1 MLFLKEK
8 QNGIK
13 QKGFKVMKVYKK
25 IILVPILF
33 IVIFIMSFSKTVKAD
48 SLKSNVYSYTWQED
62 TLLSGSEKIGKTFYV
77 PENMKSSNF
86 VISLKIKQSPTL
98 IKDLS
103 SISVSV
109 NNTKVY
115 SIMMDKMNVNGELT
129 IKVPDY
135 LINKGENS
143 IVINGFLKS
152 TREKCEYNNDVNWVL
167 IEKKSS
173 FSFDYSRTDSTYI
186 RDIFDNTYYSDGKR
200 AEVNLVLPNKLV
212 DYNYSQVSSVSTL
225 IGFAHKNKEL
235 NVDIN
240 PLKYSDLNNLDKE
253 SIVIGTAEQV
263 RGLDKGLLTDEEWK
277 NAEENGYI
285 AIRKIGKKNHFLI
298 ITSTEEQLET
308 LCRILST
315 KSSLAQIKENNYILD
330 KSKVVNEKEF
340 NESQSLKDLGYEST
354 SQVGNGIKEFNYYLT
369 IPASK
374 TLTNENKVSL
384 AYSYSNLVDYENGYV
399 NVEINGENILSKK
412 FVLEKAQDT
421 IEFSIPEEYF
431 DNTAFNISIKFNLRP
446 SAEYCTSQSH
456 EDVWVKIDSDNSKL
470 NLDLKDR
477 DKYSLNNS
485 QGILQDLNG
494 MVQGRILVD
503 SYDNLSVDSISKISY
518 YLGKLSQGVDGLY
531 IDSDGENTKDSN
543 NTENSDDKETENNK
557 DENNNKAIFALTT
570 SEAIKDIKD
579 DLIIPISDNG
589 EFIEKNLFIQNTS
602 SLGAIELTSNNTL
615 LITASDRDQLN
626 NTIKKYPEVASNK
639 GAVII
644 EDGRVIDYFEEVKN
658 KNKKIT
664 ALEKVNYN
672 IVIALVV
679 LVGAVSLIY
688 IIYYK
693 KVK

>member
-1 MLFLKEK
+1 
-8 QNGIK
+8 
-13 QKGFKVMKVYKK
+13 MKVYKK
-25 IILVPILF
+25 IILLPILF
-33 IVIFIMSFSKTVKAD
+33 ILIFTMSFSKTAGAD
-48 SLKSNVYSYTWQED
+48 SLKLNVYSYTWEED

-77 PENMKSSNF
+77 PENIKSSNF
-86 VISLKIKQSPTL
+86 IISLKIKQSPTL

-103 SISVSV
+103 SVSVSV

-115 SIMMDKMNVNGELT
+115 SIMMDKINDKGELT
-129 IKVPDY
+129 IKVPEY

-152 TREKCEYNNDVNWVL
+152 TREKCEYNNDVNWII
-167 IEKKSS
+167 IEKNSS
-173 FSFDYSRTDSTYI
+173 FSFDYSRIDSTYI
-186 RDIFDNTYYSDGKR
+186 KDIFDNTYYSDGKR
-200 AEVNLVLPNKLV
+200 AEVNLVLPNELS
-212 DYNYSQVSSVSTL
+212 DYNYSQISSVSTL

-240 PLKYSDLNNLDKE
+240 LIKYSDLNNLDKE
-253 SIVIGTAEQV
+253 SILLGTVEQV
-263 RGLDKGLLTDEEWK
+263 RTLDKKLLTDEEWK

-285 AIRKIGKKNHFLI
+285 AIRKIGKKNQFLI

-315 KSSLAQIKENNYILD
+315 KSSLAQIKESNYILD

-340 NESQSLKDLGYEST
+340 NENPSLKDLGYEST

-384 AYSYSNLVDYENGYV
+384 AYSYSNLVDFDNGYV

-412 FVLEKAQDT
+412 FPIEKTQDT
-421 IEFSIPEEYF
+421 IEFSIPEKYF

-456 EDVWVKIDSDNSKL
+456 EDVWAQIDSDNSKL
-470 NLDLKDR
+470 NLALKDR

-503 SYDNLSVDSISKISY
+503 SYDNLSVDSICKFSY
-518 YLGKLSQGVDGLY
+518 YLGKLSQGVNSLY
-531 IDSDGENTKDSN
+531 IDSNGVNNKDSN
-543 NTENSDDKETENNK
+543 DIKNSNDDKEAESSKDNN
-557 DENNNKAIFALTT
+557 NARNSNKAIFALTT
-570 SEAIKDIKD
+570 SQVIKGIKD
-579 DLIIPISDNG
+579 DLIVPISDSG
-589 EFIEKNLFIQNTS
+589 EFVEKDLFIQNTS

-626 NTIKKYPEVASNK
+626 NTIKKYPETTSNK
-639 GAVII
+639 RAVII
-644 EDGRVIDYFEEVKN
+644 KDGEIIDYFEEVNMENQKN
-658 KNKKIT
+658 T
-664 ALEKVNYN
+664 ASEKVNYN
-672 IVIALVV
+672 IVIASVV

>member
-1 MLFLKEK
+1 
-8 QNGIK
+8 
-13 QKGFKVMKVYKK
+13 MKVYKK
-25 IILVPILF
+25 IILLPILF
-33 IVIFIMSFSKTVKAD
+33 IVIFTMSFSKTVKAD
-48 SLKSNVYSYTWQED
+48 SLKINVYSYTWEED

-77 PENMKSSNF
+77 PENMRSSNF

-103 SISVSV
+103 SVSVSV

-115 SIMMDKMNVNGELT
+115 SIMMDKINDKGELT
-129 IKVPDY
+129 IKVPGY

-152 TREKCEYNNDVNWVL
+152 TREKCEYNNDVNWIL
-167 IEKKSS
+167 IEKNSS

-200 AEVNLVLPNKLV
+200 AEVNLVLPNELE
-212 DYNYSQVSSVSTL
+212 DYNYSQASSVSTL
-225 IGFAHKNKEL
+225 IGFAHKSKEL

-253 SIVIGTAEQV
+253 SIVLGTVEQV
-263 RGLDKGLLTDEEWK
+263 RTLNKKILTDEEWK

-285 AIRKIGKKNHFLI
+285 AIRKIGKKNHFI
-298 ITSTEEQLET
+298 IISSTEEQLET

-315 KSSLAQIKENNYILD
+315 KSSLAQIKESNYILD

-340 NESQSLKDLGYEST
+340 NENPSLKDLGYEST

-384 AYSYSNLVDYENGYV
+384 SYSYSNLVDFDNGYV
-399 NVEINGENILSKK
+399 NVEINGQNILSKK
-412 FVLEKAQDT
+412 FVLDKTQDT
-421 IEFSIPEEYF
+421 IDFSIPEKYF

-456 EDVWVKIDSDNSKL
+456 EDVWVQIDSDNSNFKL
-470 NLDLKDR
+470 ALKDR
-477 DKYSLNNS
+477 EKHSLINS
-485 QGILQDLNG
+485 QGILQDSNG
-494 MVQGRILVD
+494 MVQGRIVVD

-518 YLGKLSQGVDGLY
+518 YLGKLSQGVNNLY
-531 IDSDGENTKDSN
+531 IN
-543 NTENSDDKETENNK
+543 NNDEAGTENS
-557 DENNNKAIFALTT
+557 NKAIFALTT
-570 SEAIKDIKD
+570 SQIIKDMKD
-579 DLIIPISDNG
+579 QITVPISDDG
-589 EFIEKNLFIQNTS
+589 EFIEKDLFIQNTAA
-602 SLGAIELTSNNTL
+602 LGAIELTSNNNL
-615 LITASDRDQLN
+615 LITASDKDQLN
-626 NTIKKYPEVASNK
+626 NTIKKYPEITSNK
-639 GAVII
+639 SAVII
-644 EDGRVIDYFEEVKN
+644 KDGEVIDYFEEVNTENQKN
-658 KNKKIT
+658 I
-664 ALEKVNYN
+664 ALEKINYN

-679 LVGAVSLIY
+679 LVGAVSLMY
-688 IIYYK
+688 IIYYR